1 MLQYIYSVS
10 QRILSLLYVWHIKL
24 PKLAAI
30 IGRSRFFQIYYIY
43 LCAIWKILLKSET
56 CAATARD
63 ANLHATLGYFPYTLL
78 RDNEPNNNQT
88 KRSKQPRTA
97 HQMHVNESAAPILCV
112 DKYSRYIRENAGC
125 RFFFFVY
132 ELFWCFVF
140 FFSVFL

>member
-30 IGRSRFFQIYYIY
+30 IGRSRFLKYIIFISVLY
-43 LCAIWKILLKSET
+43 GKPCEKSET

-112 DKYSRYIRENAGC
+112 DKYSRYIRKNAGC
-125 RFFFFVY
+125 RFFFVFY

-140 FFSVFL
+140 L